1 MKYGLIF
8 GIFIYLLSY
17 WDCRKKIE
25 ASDKQLKPCIEWAKS
40 RKVPLP
46 KKPSFIEFYIVTM
59 AYSLKFPFW
68 IIIKNLQFS
77 KEVKYYEREMK
88 LIFEKWNLEKNN

>member
-1 MKYGLIF
+1 MALFLVFSYISYPT
-8 GIFIYLLSY
+8 GIAE
-17 WDCRKKIE
+17 KKIE